1 MNTEPIHTLKGIVV
15 PMVTPLTDIDALDI
29 PGTEKLIEHILS
41 GGVSGLFVL
50 GTTGEFSSL
59 SYRLRN
65 EFIERV
71 CYQVKGRVPVLVGIT
86 DTAMVESINLAKKA
100 ADCGAAAVVSA
111 PPYYFS
117 AGQPELIEYY
127 RKMVRKLP
135 LPVYL
140 YNMPVHT
147 KIMLEPATVKTIA
160 EDEKVIG
167 LKDSSANAF
176 YFRMLHYAMREKPGF
191 GLFVGPE
198 EITADAVLMGAR
210 GGVNG
215 GANMFPGLYVDLYN
229 AAVSRDFER
238 MQQLQEKV
246 LQISSTIY
254 TVGKF
259 GSSYLK
265 GLKCAL
271 SIMGLCSDYLAE
283 PFHRF
288 RKEEHDKIRTNL
300 EALDLPLAIS

>member
-1 MNTEPIHTLKGIVV
+1 METIQNLKGIVV
-15 PMVTPLTDIDALDI
+15 PMVTPLTDIDELDI
-29 PGTEKLIEHILS
+29 QGTENLVEHILS
-41 GGVSGLFVL
+41 AGVSGIFVL

-65 EFIERV
+65 EFIELV
-71 CYQVKGRVPVLVGIT
+71 CRHVRRRVPVLVGIT
-86 DTAMVESINLAKKA
+86 DTAMVESVHLAKKA

-127 RKMVRKLP
+127 RKMVRRLP
-135 LPVYL
+135 LPMYL

-147 KIMLEPATVKTIA
+147 KVTLEPDTVKAIA

-176 YFRMLHYAMREKPGF
+176 YFRMLQHTMREKPEF

-229 AAVSRDFER
+229 AAVSRDFTR
-238 MQQLQEKV
+238 IKQLQEKV

-271 SIMGLCSDYLAE
+271 SIMGICSDYLAE

-288 RKEEHDKIRTNL
+288 RKEEHDKIRINL
-300 EALDLPLAIS
+300 EALNLPLPMIRN